1 MNYDDWKTETPL
13 ERLESECLFCGEEC
27 SNTYC
32 SNECKKAYES
42 EN

>member
-1 MNYDDWKTETPL
+1 MNYDDWKTESPP
-13 ERLESECLFCGEEC
+13 ERQENKCQFCGEEC

-32 SNECKKAYES
+32 SKECKKAYEK

>member
-1 MNYDDWKTETPL
+1 MNYDDWKTESPP
-13 ERLESECLFCGEEC
+13 ERLENECQFCGEEC
-27 SNTYC
+27 SSTYC